1 MKGKFNI
8 RCICMILATLMCV
21 LSACAFHDK
30 SADDMG
36 GYGGILPS
44 DNLQEETVSVTEQET
59 TDSEL
64 AETAEAPNAENETF
78 NRGEIDNS
86 FSCYG
91 TWEVK
96 DYQSAEFSTLTVDEM
111 ESFRGIIITY
121 QSDSILL
128 DGEKVS
134 DSNFIYETKDTT
146 YNYDSLIEA
155 YEANLGEWW
164 NNISEVTCVT
174 VNSNESFFGNQFFI
188 VDSDTIWIYYEGV
201 FFLAK
206 NNLDTN

>member
-8 RCICMILATLMCV
+8 RCKRICVILAALMCV

-36 GYGGILPS
+36 GYNGILPS
-44 DNLQEETVSVTEQET
+44 DNLQEETVVVTEQET
-59 TDSEL
+59 TD
-64 AETAEAPNAENETF
+64 
-78 NRGEIDNS
+78 NS
-86 FSCYG
+86 FSYYG

-96 DYQSAEFSTLTVDEM
+96 DYQSAEFSTLTADEM
-111 ESFRGIIITY
+111 ESFRGIKITY

-134 DSNFIYETKDTT
+134 DGNFIYETKDTT

-174 VNSNESFFGNQFFI
+174 VNSNKNFFGNQFFI
-188 VDSDTIWIYYEGV
+188 VDSDTIWIYYKGV

-206 NNLDTN
+206 NNSDTN